1 MARLQVDMLP
11 VGDADAFIVEVQRD
25 GAAEVCLIDGGS
37 GWEAGDR
44 VLRQLDAYYGGRID
58 HLILSHIDV
67 EHAGG
72 LLRVVEALD
81 PGRIGQAWMHDLGQ
95 HGVDVQESI
104 RIAQGLAEQAQ
115 STPVKTMARHVADSI
130 EATAWLIEAL
140 RDKGIPVTEPFADEN
155 NRVGPFEVL
164 GPTKAFFEE
173 SVRSYDDV
181 RGLDEM
187 VEAGISVRRRTTVG
201 AGAGEP
207 DDILLQTPDS
217 PEAHK
222 QVSLILLLEFEGDK
236 YLFPGDAGRA
246 GFAACPDLER
256 ARGLHWFKVPNHG
269 SKHNLSPELLDLLK
283 PALAYVSCSGTS
295 INPHPALISALQSR
309 GATIYS
315 TARSGNVWH
324 RRGDVPPRAGF
335 ETKRPL

>member
-1 MARLQVDMLP
+1 MARLQIDMLP

-25 GAAEVCLIDGGS
+25 GAPEVCLIDGGR
-37 GWEAGDR
+37 GWEDGDR
-44 VLRQLDAYYGGRID
+44 VLRQLDAYYAGRID

-72 LLRVVEALD
+72 LLRLVEALD
-81 PGRIGQAWMHDLGQ
+81 AERIGRAWVHDLAQ

-104 RIAQGLAEQAQ
+104 RLAQGLLEQAQ

-130 EATAWLIEAL
+130 EATTWLIEAL
-140 RDKGIPVTEPFADEN
+140 KDKGIPVSEPFADGEN
-155 NRVGPFEVL
+155 RIGPFEVL
-164 GPTKAFFEE
+164 GPTKAFFEGA
-173 SVRSYDDV
+173 VRSYDDV
-181 RGLDEM
+181 HGLDAM
-187 VEAGISVRRRTTVG
+187 IEAGISVRRRTTVG

-207 DDILLQTPDS
+207 DDILRQTPDS

-222 QVSLILLLEFEGDK
+222 QVSLILLMNYEGDK

-246 GFAACPDLER
+246 GFAACADLEK
-256 ARGLHWFKVPNHG
+256 ARKLHLLKVPNHG
-269 SKHNLSPELLDLLK
+269 SKHNLNPELLDLLK
-283 PALAYVSCSGTS
+283 PALAYVSSSGTG

-324 RRGDVPPRAGF
+324 RRGDVPSRAGF
-335 ETKRPL
+335 ETKRPM